1 MPQSSFLP
9 PPTSAEILVGAAN
22 PYHAACTRRV
32 SAAGLAP
39 TSGEVVMEFQSD
51 SARTDSPVRVL
62 NAQPASPVSARYVW
76 LAKVPA
82 IFSGLSET
90 RRGLYGAIFSIS
102 SGGWSFFARESEVAY
117 FQYPWRDDGDSVR
130 SRKRPVR
137 HVDFAACGPSSPPL
151 ARQQYHLTCPPRW
164 TASPLR
170 PCLSFRYTQV
180 WPGRA

>member
-102 SGGWSFFARESEVAY
+102 SGGWSFSRASLRSPTFNIRGVTTETRFEVARDR
-117 FQYPWRDDGDSVR
+117 FDMSTLPPVVHLPHHWRAGSIISHVLLGGLHHHYVR
-130 SRKRPVR
+130 V
-137 HVDFAACGPSSPPL
+137 
-151 ARQQYHLTCPPRW
+151 
-164 TASPLR
+164 
-170 PCLSFRYTQV
+170 
-180 WPGRA
+180 